1 MTKEQLKAEIEQYL
15 NSLGNGERQ
24 AEIIDLKTFISKFS
38 DKKHNPVD
46 NVIWVNYNMVEA
58 NDYNPNAVAKRE
70 MKLLHTS
77 IKHDGYTQ
85 PIVTI
90 WDPEKQKYVIVDG
103 FHRYAS
109 MVYNQDLKD
118 LNNCEVPIVVL
129 DKDIND
135 RMASTIR
142 HNRARGKH
150 SVEGMSN
157 IVLKMLKNGWDDA
170 EICNELGLE
179 AEELVRLKYV
189 TGFAKLYEGKKFNQA
204 WETTHQIDL
213 RNEYNKKQEVENE
226 NEDNA

>member
-1 MTKEQLKAEIEQYL
+1 MTLSELREAVKT
-15 NSLGNGERQ
+15 SLSGMGDKERQ
-24 AEIIDLKTFISKFS
+24 AAIAAIKGDLSAFS
-38 DKKHNPVD
+38 DKRHNPVD

-58 NDYNPNAVAKRE
+58 NDYNPNAVARRE
-70 MKLLHTS
+70 MKLLYTS

-90 WDPEKQKYVIVDG
+90 WDAEKQKYVIVDG

-109 MVYNQDLKD
+109 MVYNKDLRD
-118 LNNCEVPIVVL
+118 LNNSEVPIVVL

-150 SVEGMSN
+150 SVDGMSN

-170 EICNELGLE
+170 AICNELGLE
-179 AEELVRLKYV
+179 TEELVRLKYV
-189 TGFAKLYEGKKFNQA
+189 TGFAKLYEGKQFSQA
-204 WETTHQIDL
+204 WETTNQIDL
-213 RNEYNKKQEVENE
+213 RNKYNE
-226 NEDNA
+226 NRDPEST

>member
-1 MTKEQLKAEIEQYL
+1 MTRPDAIGAVSSYLESVPQEKRHEEI
-15 NSLGNGERQ
+15 R
-24 AEIIDLKTFISKFS
+24 ALKTAISGFS

-90 WDPEKQKYVIVDG
+90 WDAEKQKYVIIDG
-103 FHRYAS
+103 FHRFAS
-109 MVYNQDLKD
+109 MVYNKDLQE
-118 LNNCEVPIVVL
+118 LNNCQVPIVVL

-157 IVLKMLKNGWDDA
+157 IVLQMLKNGWGDA

-179 AEELVRLKYV
+179 TEELVRLKYV
-189 TGFAKLYEGKKFNQA
+189 TGFAKLYENKEFSKA
-204 WETTHQIDL
+204 WETTNQIQL
-213 RNEYNKKQEVENE
+213 RNEYLRKEGEKVEN
-226 NEDNA
+226 

>member
-1 MTKEQLKAEIEQYL
+1 MERSQLISLIKEYL
-15 NSLGNGERQ
+15 NGVGDEKRQ
-24 AEIIDLKTFISKFS
+24 EEINAIKTGLNSFS
-38 DKKHNPVD
+38 DKRHNPVD

-58 NDYNPNAVAKRE
+58 NDYNPNAVARRE
-70 MKLLHTS
+70 MRLLYTS

-90 WDPEKQKYVIVDG
+90 WDEEKQKYVIIDG

-109 MVYNQDLKD
+109 MVYNKD
-118 LNNCEVPIVVL
+118 LRELNNSQVPIVVL
-129 DKDIND
+129 DKGIND

-157 IVLKMLKNGWDDA
+157 IVLQMLKNGWGDS

-189 TGFAKLYEGKKFNQA
+189 TGFAKLYEGKQFSQA
-204 WETTHQIDL
+204 WETTNQIAE
-213 RNEYNKKQEVENE
+213 RNKYLQSQEEIKK
-226 NEDNA
+226 

>member
-1 MTKEQLKAEIEQYL
+1 MTRDQIVDEIIRYL
-15 NSLGNGERQ
+15 NGFDAAKKQ
-24 AEIIDLKTFISKFS
+24 DEIKAIKTAISKIS

-70 MKLLHTS
+70 MKLLYTS

-90 WDPEKQKYVIVDG
+90 WDEQKQKYVIIDG

-109 MVYNQDLKD
+109 MVYNKD
-118 LNNCEVPIVVL
+118 LRELNNSEVPIVVL

-150 SVEGMSN
+150 SIEGMSN
-157 IVLKMLKNGWDDA
+157 IVLKMLKNGWGDA

-179 AEELVRLKYV
+179 TEELVRLKYV
-189 TGFAKLYEGKKFNQA
+189 TGFAKLYEDKEFGKA
-204 WETTHQIDL
+204 WETTNQIQL
-213 RNEYNKKQEVENE
+213 RNKYNEEKKQNG
-226 NEDNA
+226 

>member
-1 MTKEQLKAEIEQYL
+1 MTRSDITAALREYL
-15 NSLGNGERQ
+15 NSVPAENKQ
-24 AEIIDLKTFISKFS
+24 AEIAALKGVICEFS

-58 NDYNPNAVAKRE
+58 NDYNPNAVARRE
-70 MKLLHTS
+70 MRLLYTS

-90 WDPEKQKYVIVDG
+90 WDAEKQKYVIIDG

-109 MVYNQDLKD
+109 MVYNPDLRE
-118 LNNCEVPIVVL
+118 LNNGQVPIVVL

-150 SVEGMSN
+150 SVDGMSN

-179 AEELVRLKYV
+179 TEELIRLKYV
-189 TGFAKLYEGKKFNQA
+189 SGFAKLYEDKEFGQA
-204 WETTHQIDL
+204 WETTNQIML
-213 RNEYNKKQEVENE
+213 RNEYEKQQNE
-226 NEDNA
+226 H

>member
-1 MTKEQLKAEIEQYL
+1 MTRNELINVINAYLDGVGKENIGREI
-15 NSLGNGERQ
+15 G
-24 AEIIDLKTFISKFS
+24 ALKTAISAHS

-70 MKLLHTS
+70 MKLLYTS

-90 WDPEKQKYVIVDG
+90 WDAEKQKYVIIDG

-109 MVYNQDLKD
+109 MVYNKD
-118 LNNCEVPIVVL
+118 LRELNNSEVPIVVL

-157 IVLKMLKNGWDDA
+157 IVLQMLKNGWGDA

-179 AEELVRLKYV
+179 AEELIRLKYV
-189 TGFAKLYEGKKFNQA
+189 TGFAKLYEDKEFGKA
-204 WETTHQIDL
+204 WETTNQIQL
-213 RNEYNKKQEVENE
+213 RNEYQKQQEAKNE
-226 NEDNA
+226 G

>member
-1 MTKEQLKAEIEQYL
+1 MTHQELLDAL
-15 NSLGNGERQ
+15 TSFLSSLPDKERQ
-24 AEIIDLKTFISKFS
+24 EEIRALKTAISGFS

-58 NDYNPNAVAKRE
+58 NDYNPNAVARRE

-77 IKHDGYTQ
+77 IIHDGYTQ

-90 WDPEKQKYVIVDG
+90 WDKEKQKYVIIDG
-103 FHRYAS
+103 FHRFAS
-109 MVYNQDLKD
+109 MVYNKDLQE
-118 LNNCEVPIVVL
+118 LNNCQVPIVVL

-157 IVLKMLKNGWDDA
+157 IVLQMLKNGWDDA

-189 TGFAKLYEGKKFNQA
+189 TGFAKLYENKPFNKA
-204 WETTHQIDL
+204 WETTNQIKL
-213 RNEYNKKQEVENE
+213 RNEYLEAQHEAD
-226 NEDNA
+226 ED

>member
-1 MTKEQLKAEIEQYL
+1 MTHSDISKLIADYL
-15 NSLGNGERQ
+15 TSVDEGERQ
-24 AEIIDLKTFISKFS
+24 AEIQKLKAEISAFS

-58 NDYNPNAVAKRE
+58 NDYNPNAVAKQE
-70 MKLLHTS
+70 MKLLYTS

-90 WDPEKQKYVIVDG
+90 WDEQKQKYVIIDG

-109 MVYNQDLKD
+109 MVYNKD
-118 LNNCEVPIVVL
+118 LRELNNSQIPIVVL

-157 IVLKMLKNGWDDA
+157 IVLQMLKNGWGDA

-179 AEELVRLKYV
+179 TEELVRLKYV
-189 TGFAKLYEGKKFNQA
+189 TGFAKLYEDKKFSQA
-204 WETTHQIDL
+204 WETTNQIKL
-213 RNEYNKKQEVENE
+213 RNEYLKEAESKAE
-226 NEDNA
+226 

>member
-1 MTKEQLKAEIEQYL
+1 MTRSEVTEAIQTYLSSVPGEKIQEEI
-15 NSLGNGERQ
+15 N
-24 AEIIDLKTFISKFS
+24 ALKTAANAFS

-58 NDYNPNAVAKRE
+58 NDYNPNAVARRE
-70 MKLLHTS
+70 MRLLYTS

-90 WDPEKQKYVIVDG
+90 WDAEKQKYVIVDG

-109 MVYNQDLKD
+109 MVYNQDLRE
-118 LNNCEVPIVVL
+118 LNNSMVPIVVL

-150 SVEGMSN
+150 SVDGMSN

-179 AEELVRLKYV
+179 TEELIRLKYV
-189 TGFAKLYEGKKFNQA
+189 SGFAKLYEDKEFSQA
-204 WETTHQIDL
+204 WETTNQIML
-213 RNEYNKKQEVENE
+213 RNEYEKQKGEAAE
-226 NEDNA
+226 

>member
-1 MTKEQLKAEIEQYL
+1 MTLSELTDAIRTHFE
-15 NSLGNGERQ
+15 SLPNEERQ
-24 AEIIDLKTFISKFS
+24 EEIKALKTALTAFS

-46 NVIWVNYNMVEA
+46 NVIWVNYNQVEA

-77 IKHDGYTQ
+77 IIHDGYTQ

-90 WDPEKQKYVIVDG
+90 WDEAKQKYVIVDG

-109 MVYNQDLKD
+109 MVYNKDLRD
-118 LNNCEVPIVVL
+118 LNNSMVPIVVL

-150 SVEGMSN
+150 SVDGMSN
-157 IVLKMLKNGWDDA
+157 IVLKMLKNGWNDA

-179 AEELVRLKYV
+179 AEELIRLKYV
-189 TGFAKLYEGKKFNQA
+189 TGFAKLYEGKPFSQA
-204 WETTHQIDL
+204 WETAHQIEL
-213 RNEYNKKQEVENE
+213 RNQYKEEHGN
-226 NEDNA
+226 D

>member
-1 MTKEQLKAEIEQYL
+1 MDRK
-15 NSLGNGERQ
+15 SLGR
-24 AEIIDLKTFISKFS
+24 EIKALKTAISAFS

-58 NDYNPNAVAKRE
+58 NDYNPNAVARRE
-70 MKLLHTS
+70 MKLLYTS

-90 WDPEKQKYVIVDG
+90 WDKDKQKYVIIDG

-109 MVYNQDLKD
+109 MVYNKD
-118 LNNCEVPIVVL
+118 LRELNNSEVPIVVL

-157 IVLKMLKNGWDDA
+157 IVLKMLKNGWSDA

-189 TGFAKLYEGKKFNQA
+189 TGFAKLYEDKEFSKA
-204 WETTHQIDL
+204 WETENQIKL
-213 RNEYNKKQEVENE
+213 RNEYNEKQKELKKNE
-226 NEDNA
+226 N

>member
-1 MTKEQLKAEIEQYL
+1 MTRSEALESLTAYLEGVPKESIQEEL
-15 NSLGNGERQ
+15 N
-24 AEIIDLKTFISKFS
+24 ALKTALNAFS

-70 MKLLHTS
+70 MKLLYTS

-90 WDPEKQKYVIVDG
+90 WDEEKGKYVIIDG
-103 FHRYAS
+103 FHRFAS
-109 MVYNQDLKD
+109 MVYNKD
-118 LNNCEVPIVVL
+118 LRELNNSQVPIVVL

-150 SVEGMSN
+150 SVDGMSN
-157 IVLKMLKNGWDDA
+157 IVLKMLKNGWGDA

-179 AEELVRLKYV
+179 TEELVRLKYV
-189 TGFAKLYEGKKFNQA
+189 TGFAKLYENKEFSQA
-204 WETTHQIDL
+204 WETTNQIKL
-213 RNEYNKKQEVENE
+213 RNEYNESKT
-226 NEDNA
+226 

>member
-1 MTKEQLKAEIEQYL
+1 MMSREELMNNLKAIIE
-15 NSLGNGERQ
+15 SLPNDERQ
-24 AEIIDLKTFISKFS
+24 TFIASVKSFVSGFS

-70 MKLLHTS
+70 MKLLYTS

-90 WDPEKQKYVIVDG
+90 WDEQKQKYVIIDG

-109 MVYNQDLKD
+109 MVYNKD
-118 LNNCEVPIVVL
+118 LRELNNSMVPIVVL

-150 SVEGMSN
+150 SVQGMSN
-157 IVLKMLKNGWDDA
+157 IVLQMLKNGWSDS

-189 TGFAKLYEGKKFNQA
+189 TGFAKLYEDKEYSKAWVTTNQVA
-204 WETTHQIDL
+204 QKNDYDESQT
-213 RNEYNKKQEVENE
+213 
-226 NEDNA
+226 

>member
-1 MTKEQLKAEIEQYL
+1 
-15 NSLGNGERQ
+15 
-24 AEIIDLKTFISKFS
+24 
-38 DKKHNPVD
+38 
-46 NVIWVNYNMVEA
+46 MVEA
-58 NDYNPNAVAKRE
+58 NDYNPNAVAKQE
-70 MKLLHTS
+70 MKLLYTS

-90 WDPEKQKYVIVDG
+90 WDQEKQKYVIIDG

-109 MVYNQDLKD
+109 MVYNKD
-118 LNNCEVPIVVL
+118 LRELNNSQVPIVVL

-157 IVLKMLKNGWDDA
+157 IVLQMLKNGWGDA

-179 AEELVRLKYV
+179 TEELVRLKYV
-189 TGFAKLYEGKKFNQA
+189 TGFAKLYEDKKFSQA
-204 WETTHQIDL
+204 WETTNQIKL
-213 RNEYNKKQEVENE
+213 RNEYQEAEGKE
-226 NEDNA
+226 Q

>member
-1 MTKEQLKAEIEQYL
+1 MTRSEVTEAIQAYLSSVPGEKIQEEI
-15 NSLGNGERQ
+15 N
-24 AEIIDLKTFISKFS
+24 ALKTAVNAFS

-58 NDYNPNAVAKRE
+58 NDYNPNAVARRE
-70 MKLLHTS
+70 MRLLYTS

-90 WDPEKQKYVIVDG
+90 WDAEKQKYVIVDG

-109 MVYNQDLKD
+109 MVYNQDLRE
-118 LNNCEVPIVVL
+118 LNNSMVPIVVL

-150 SVEGMSN
+150 SVDGMSN

-179 AEELVRLKYV
+179 TEELIRLKYV
-189 TGFAKLYEGKKFNQA
+189 SGFAKLYEDKEFGQA
-204 WETTHQIDL
+204 WETTNQIML
-213 RNEYNKKQEVENE
+213 RNEYEKQKGEQ
-226 NEDNA
+226 AQ

>member
-1 MTKEQLKAEIEQYL
+1 MVNTMSLLDELKAKLEATEG
-15 NSLGNGERQ
+15 SERQ
-24 AEIIDLKTFISKFS
+24 ALIADVKKLVSGYS

-70 MKLLHTS
+70 MKLLYTS

-90 WDPEKQKYVIVDG
+90 WDEEKQKYVIIDG

-109 MVYNQDLKD
+109 MVYNKD
-118 LNNCEVPIVVL
+118 LRELNNSMVPIVVL
-129 DKDIND
+129 DKGIND

-150 SVEGMSN
+150 SVQGMSN
-157 IVLKMLKNGWDDA
+157 IVLQMLKNGWDDA
-170 EICNELGLE
+170 AICNELGLE

-189 TGFAKLYEGKKFNQA
+189 TGFAKLYEDKEFGKAWVTTNQVAKGRDYNENQA
-204 WETTHQIDL
+204 
-213 RNEYNKKQEVENE
+213 
-226 NEDNA
+226 

>member
-1 MTKEQLKAEIEQYL
+1 MSREDCIKAVQEYL
-15 NSLGNGERQ
+15 STFDGNERQ
-24 AEIIDLKTFISKFS
+24 AEIAAIKTAISGMS
-38 DKKHNPVD
+38 NKKHNPVD

-58 NDYNPNAVAKRE
+58 NDYNPNAVARRE

-90 WDPEKQKYVIVDG
+90 WDAEKQKYVIVDG

-109 MVYNQDLKD
+109 MVYNKDLRD

-157 IVLKMLKNGWDDA
+157 IVLKMLKNGWGDA

-179 AEELVRLKYV
+179 SEELVRLKYV
-189 TGFAKLYEGKKFNQA
+189 TGFAKLYEDKQYSQA
-204 WETTHQIDL
+204 WETTNQIKL
-213 RNEYNKKQEVENE
+213 RNEYNENE
-226 NEDNA
+226 NKA